1 MVSSLRLY
9 PYFRVLKW
17 NRASPSSNLNLER
30 KNLNIL
36 WRFCFFHHYP
46 LGCFQVSLIY
56 IRIIYYTTLYKGYI
70 LFQLEKDLN
79 KKNHFVF
86 R

>member
-1 MVSSLRLY
+1 MVSSLRSY

-46 LGCFQVSLIY
+46 LGCFQTN
-56 IRIIYYTTLYKGYI
+56 RI
-70 LFQLEKDLN
+70 LFE
-79 KKNHFVF
+79 VTW
-86 R
+86 